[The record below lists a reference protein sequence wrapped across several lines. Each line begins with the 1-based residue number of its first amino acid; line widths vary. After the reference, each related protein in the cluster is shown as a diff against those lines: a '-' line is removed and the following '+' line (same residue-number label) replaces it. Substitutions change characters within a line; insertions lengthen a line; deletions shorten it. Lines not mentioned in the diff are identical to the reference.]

1 MTTHPNG
8 STETTSAPGC
18 PVRKLTRPDDAALPA
33 LELSTAGDEPRWV
46 VRTFDV
52 AREVLRASEGVRQA
66 GFGGDRIHRAG
77 PRMRPPILYLEGQEH
92 HAQRRAAARLFAPK
106 VTEDYRDMMEE
117 VSERLVATIGTR
129 RPVDLSRLSLLM
141 AVHVAGRVIG
151 LTSSSVRGMSRRLDA
166 FFAGDSTEKVTDLGS
181 LVRSLRRNSALAR
194 FHWFDVRP
202 AIRAHRR
209 RAAAGAPGP
218 DDVISQLVEQGFSD
232 LDILTECVTY
242 GAAGMATTR
251 EFITVAVW
259 HLLDDPALLARYRAA
274 GRDERLAILDETLR
288 LEPVVGHLYR
298 RTTAP
303 LTLAGPDGPVDLP
316 EGTLIDVDIR
326 AVNAEHAVVGDDPLG
341 LCPGRDL
348 PRGVPATLMS
358 FGDGH
363 HRCPGAPLAIMET
376 EVFVTALLRRDVVAD
391 GPPNVR
397 WNEVTQGY
405 DLDRFRVR
413 VRG

>member
-1 MTTHPNG
+1 M
-8 STETTSAPGC
+8 
-18 PVRKLTRPDDAALPA
+18 RKLTRPDDAALPA
-33 LELSTAGDEPRWV
+33 LERSTSGAEPRWV
-46 VRTFDV
+46 VRSFDL

-66 GFGGDRIHRAG
+66 GFGGDR
-77 PRMRPPILYLEGQEH
+77 PRSSGGKMRPPILFLEGPEH
-92 HAQRRAAARLFAPK
+92 HTQRRAAARLFAPK
-106 VTEDYRDMMEE
+106 VTEDYRGMMEA
-117 VSERLVATIGTR
+117 VSEQLVATIGTR
-129 RPVDLSRLSLLM
+129 RPVDLSHLSLLM
-141 AVHVAGRVIG
+141 AVHVAGRVVG

-166 FFAGDSTEKVTDLGS
+166 FFAGDATERITGPASLG
-181 LVRSLRRNSALAR
+181 RALRRSSALAR
-194 FHWFDVRP
+194 FHWFDVKP

-209 RAAAGAPGP
+209 RAAAGGEGHEH
-218 DDVISQLVEQGFSD
+218 DDVIAQLVEQGFSD

-259 HLLDDPALLARYRAA
+259 HLLDDPPLLARYRAA
-274 GRDERLAILDETLR
+274 GMDERLAILNETLR

-303 LTLAGPDGPVDLP
+303 LDLDGPDGPVTLP
-316 EGTLIDVDIR
+316 AGTLIDVDIR

-348 PRGVPATLMS
+348 PRTVPPTMMS

-376 EVFVTALLRRDVVAD
+376 EVFVTALLRRDVVAE
-391 GPPNVR
+391 GPPHVR

-405 DLDRFRVR
+405 DLDRFLVR

>member
-1 MTTHPNG
+1 
-8 STETTSAPGC
+8 
-18 PVRKLTRPDDAALPA
+18 
-33 LELSTAGDEPRWV
+33 
-46 VRTFDV
+46 
-52 AREVLRASEGVRQA
+52 
-66 GFGGDRIHRAG
+66 
-77 PRMRPPILYLEGQEH
+77 MRPPILYLEGQEH
-92 HAQRRAAARLFAPK
+92 HTQRRAAARLFAPK
-106 VTEDYRDMMEE
+106 VTEDYRDLMEE
-117 VSERLVATIGTR
+117 VSERLVGSIGTR

-151 LTSSSVRGMSRRLDA
+151 LTSSSVRGQSRRLDA

-181 LVRSLRRNSALAR
+181 LVRSLRRSSALAR

-202 AIRAHRR
+202 AVRAHRR
-209 RAAAGAPGP
+209 RAAAGAPGQ

-251 EFITVAVW
+251 EFITVAAW
-259 HLLDDPALLARYRAA
+259 HLLDDPPLLARYRAA
-274 GRDERLAILDETLR
+274 GRDERLAVLDETLR

-316 EGTLIDVDIR
+316 EGTLIDLDLR

-391 GPPNVR
+391 GPPHVR

-405 DLDRFRVR
+405 DLDRFLVR
-413 VRG
+413 ARG